1 MTTDQLFQIAE
12 THNIYID
19 DTFPLDSIKAASCDL
34 ENGCCVIG
42 LHRALKDAAYR
53 EHLAHE
59 IGHCITGAFYNPR
72 TPVFTRMQC
81 ENRAYRWQMK
91 KLMPWRSLEKAVRL
105 GYTEAW
111 QLAEYFDVSEDF
123 VRKAVEIYA
132 QEGKTIVF

>member
-53 EHLAHE
+53 
-59 IGHCITGAFYNPR
+59 
-72 TPVFTRMQC
+72 
-81 ENRAYRWQMK
+81 
-91 KLMPWRSLEKAVRL
+91 
-105 GYTEAW
+105 
-111 QLAEYFDVSEDF
+111 
-123 VRKAVEIYA
+123 
-132 QEGKTIVF
+132 